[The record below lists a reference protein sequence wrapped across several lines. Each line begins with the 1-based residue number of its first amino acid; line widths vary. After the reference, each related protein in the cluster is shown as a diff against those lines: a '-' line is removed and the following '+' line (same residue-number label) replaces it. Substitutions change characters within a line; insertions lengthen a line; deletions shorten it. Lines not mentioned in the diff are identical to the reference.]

1 MPSMFIRTALATA
14 AIAAVPAVALAH
26 GPEAHSPVG
35 EPGKAAAVTRTIEVR
50 MSDSMRF
57 HPEKISVKRGETV
70 RFVVKNDGIEPHE
83 FMLGEIKALQEHAE
97 VMRQH
102 PTMEHDEPNAI
113 TVEPNQTGELVWKFT
128 TPGRVDFACLI
139 PGHFENGMKGDI
151 RVSR

>member
-1 MPSMFIRTALATA
+1 MTSMYLKAAFAIVMAAALPVSAM
-14 AIAAVPAVALAH
+14 AH
-26 GPEAHSPVG
+26 GPETHSPVG
-35 EPGKAAAVTRTIEVR
+35 EPGQASAVTRTVEVR
-50 MSDSMRF
+50 MSDDMRF
-57 HPEKISVKRGETV
+57 RPGKISVKRGETV
-70 RFVVKNDGIEPHE
+70 RFVVRNDGAVPHE
-83 FMLGEIKALQEHAE
+83 FMLGEINALQEHAE

-113 TVEPNQTGELVWKFT
+113 TVEAGQTGELIWKFT

>member
-1 MPSMFIRTALATA
+1 MTSIYLKIAFAFATA
-14 AIAAVPAVALAH
+14 ATVPASALAH
-26 GPEAHSPVG
+26 GPEGHSPVG
-35 EPGKAAAVTRTIEVR
+35 EPGQAGAVTRTIQVK
-50 MSDSMRF
+50 MSDDMRF
-57 HPEKISVKRGETV
+57 HPEKISVRRGETV
-70 RFVVKNDGIEPHE
+70 RFIVRNDGNVPHE

-113 TVEPNQTGELVWKFT
+113 TVEPSQAGELVWKFT
-128 TPGRVDFACLI
+128 TSGRVDFACLI